1 MAQGSPEPL
10 EAVFSRFQPSGAGA
24 SGLLTALFDTVRP
37 RPITDSEEAA
47 LRYRRLL
54 DFLAAHPE
62 HCATVREAFLKL
74 CSETELRSFFS
85 DSGLL
90 PDTGFFSELWRKL
103 SERLLP
109 AAPDN
114 ASLRG
119 LVSVIFH
126 NRNDHRWLAE
136 VPGQLAL
143 EFWQRLDLQQARGTP
158 AMRRMLDS
166 ILEACRVLSAR
177 IAAMG
182 IDPEIRHALPQ
193 DHGGESP
200 FLAQGEEL
208 ARFVRAYR
216 ASLEDPQRPAIDERH
231 LLVLLDQCRDTARRV
246 QTAAQTRGTS
256 LRLSYL
262 LVRLNQH
269 IARLETLLQL
279 LAARFRDTP
288 SQEAVQSWA
297 GLVRG
302 ALCSENSRGS
312 LRQHFSQLLGIL
324 ALRVTKNAGR
334 TGEHY
339 ITADRAG
346 YFGMW
351 RSAMGAGLLIGVM
364 ALIKIM
370 TVKLHLPPL
379 IEGIAFSLNYALGFM
394 LVHILH
400 FTIATKQPAMTAAA
414 IADTI
419 SQSNG
424 RLREIERLGTLVV
437 DVMRSQF
444 AAICGN
450 VLMAFPV
457 ALGVG
462 LLLTHALGN
471 PVPVEKAEHLLHDLD
486 PLRSLA
492 LIHAAIA
499 GVWLFLAGL
508 ISGYFDNKAA
518 YDRIGERVAHLR
530 WLQALAGPERARALG
545 NYLDHNLGGLAGNF
559 FFGFML
565 GMTGTIGAGLGLPLD
580 IRHIAFASANLAY
593 GAVGLDMNL
602 SLAGWVWGAIGVTLI
617 GLVNLGVS
625 FALALWV
632 ALRAHGVRFRH
643 TGALLRL
650 VAARLRSAPRQ
661 FFWPP
666 ARLADGNR
674 PASRES

>member
-1 MAQGSPEPL
+1 MAKDSPETL
-10 EAVFSRFQPSGAGA
+10 EAIFNRFQPSGDAA
-24 SGLLTALFDTVRP
+24 QLLTALFDTVRP
-37 RPITDSEEAA
+37 RPISDSEEAS

-54 DFLAAHPE
+54 DHLASHPQ
-62 HCATVREAFLKL
+62 HGALVREAFLKL
-74 CSETELRSFFS
+74 CSEAELRSFFS

-90 PDTGFFSELWRKL
+90 PPTGFFSELWRKITN
-103 SERLLP
+103 RLLP
-109 AAPDN
+109 RVPDTM
-114 ASLRG
+114 SLRG

-126 NRNDHRWLAE
+126 NRNDHRWLSE
-136 VPGQLAL
+136 MPGELAL
-143 EFWQRLDLQQARGTP
+143 EFWQRLDMHQARGTP
-158 AMRRMLDS
+158 AMRRLLDS
-166 ILEACRVLSAR
+166 IIEACRVLSVR

-182 IDPEIRHALPQ
+182 LDAEIRHALPNE
-193 DHGGESP
+193 HEGESP

-208 ARFVRAYR
+208 TRFIQAYR
-216 ASLEDPQRPAIDERH
+216 ASLEDPQHPVIDERQ
-231 LLVLLDQCRDTARRV
+231 LLVLLDQCRETLRRA
-246 QTAAQTRGTS
+246 QAAALTRGTN

-262 LVRLNQH
+262 LVRLGQH
-269 IARLETLLQL
+269 IERMETLLQL
-279 LAARFRDTP
+279 LAARFRETP
-288 SQEAVQSWA
+288 TQEAVQSWA

-302 ALCSENSRGS
+302 AICSENSRSS
-312 LRQHFSQLLGIL
+312 LRLHFSQLLGIL

-339 ITADRAG
+339 ITSDRAG

-370 TVKLHLPPL
+370 TTKLHLPPL
-379 IEGIAFSLNYALGFM
+379 IEGIAFSLNYAIGFM
-394 LVHILH
+394 LVHVLH

-424 RLREIERLGTLVV
+424 RLREVERLGTLVI
-437 DVMRSQF
+437 DVLRSQF

-450 VLMAFPV
+450 MLVAFSV
-457 ALGVG
+457 ALAVG
-462 LLLTHALGN
+462 LMLTHTTGN
-471 PVPVEKAEHLLHDLD
+471 PVSADKARHLLHDLD
-486 PLRSLA
+486 PLTSLA
-492 LIHAAIA
+492 LLHAAIA
-499 GVWLFLAGL
+499 GVWLFCTGL

-518 YDRIGERVAHLR
+518 YDRIGDRVAHLR
-530 WLQALAGPERARALG
+530 WLQAIAGPVRARALG
-545 NYLDHNLGGLAGNF
+545 DYLDHNLGGLAGNF

-602 SLAGWVWGAIGVTLI
+602 SLAGWVWGALGVVLI
-617 GLVNLGVS
+617 GLVNLAVS

-643 TGALLRL
+643 AGALLRL
-650 VAARLRSAPRQ
+650 VFARFFSAPQQ

-666 ARLADGNR
+666 AA
-674 PASRES
+674 ASSEAVAPPPK